1 MTARCLGKFY
11 FTDGDNLERSYKQS
25 LSDFPEWEQRGHAA
39 DWVLL
44 EENIGE
50 NLSIDETSLQDD
62 LFTILSNK
70 AGHGKRGTVVAM
82 VRGTKS
88 NDVVDVLLRIPEEQ
102 RLKVKEV
109 TMDLSESMADIVS
122 RAFPNATIVLDCFHI
137 MRRCNDAIEE
147 MRLRSKREAQ
157 ADVRKEK
164 REFKLRQKRNAAHRR
179 WYRKTHPKKYK
190 GKTRGRKPAR
200 KNEQFRP
207 RKLST
212 GDTVVELLTRTKYSL
227 TQTPDKWSE
236 KQKERMD
243 LLFTMYPKIKQSYD
257 VVNKLR
263 AIFRSKTLTK
273 ETAREKL
280 HGWYKTVNRCTIREV
295 KSARDAIKSREDNVL
310 NYFIARSTNASAESL
325 NSKLKGFRA
334 QLRGV
339 SDLPFFM
346 YRICTIFGLYA
357 TELCRCA
364 DFFVYFQTYGVA
376 GSRIVHRSD
385 LPKSNQSIGEDSKR
399 NYA

>member
-1 MTARCLGKFY
+1 MLLDTIPVTARCLGKFY

-25 LSDFPEWEQRGHAA
+25 LSDFPEWEQQDHAA
-39 DWVLL
+39 DWILL
-44 EENIGE
+44 EDNIGE
-50 NLSIDETSLQDD
+50 SLSIDETSLQDD

-70 AGHGKRGTVVAM
+70 DGHGKQGTVVAM

-88 NDVVDVLLRIPEEQ
+88 DGVVDILLKIPEQQ

-122 RAFPNATIVLDCFHI
+122 QAFPNATIVLDCFHI

-227 TQTPDKWSE
+227 TQTPDKWSG
-236 KQKERMD
+236 KQKERME
-243 LLFTMYPKIKQSYD
+243 LLFKMYPKIKQSYD
-257 VVNKLR
+257 VINKLR

-280 HGWYKTVNRCTIREV
+280 HGWYKTVNQCTIREV

-346 YRICTIFGLYA
+346 YRICTIFG
-357 TELCRCA
+357 
-364 DFFVYFQTYGVA
+364 
-376 GSRIVHRSD
+376 
-385 LPKSNQSIGEDSKR
+385 
-399 NYA
+399 